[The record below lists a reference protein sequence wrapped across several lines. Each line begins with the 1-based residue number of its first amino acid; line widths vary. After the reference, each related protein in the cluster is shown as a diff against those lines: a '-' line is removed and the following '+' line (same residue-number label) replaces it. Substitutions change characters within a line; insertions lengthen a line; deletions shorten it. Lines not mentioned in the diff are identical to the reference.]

1 LTEKEIYNMSQPLPP
16 STVDWNNLFNLAAY
30 IAVIAVVVVMFAMV
44 FFAVVYREKKGQ
56 PKFIP
61 QIGLSRS
68 RAREAVIFASISII
82 ILLSLTVASY
92 RLTPNA
98 RFPPPVSQ
106 SLVIDVIAYQWN
118 FKFTYPTGAQTI
130 GECYVPAGKS
140 IIFNVTSS
148 DVMHNF
154 GLMDFRVKIDAIP
167 GRYNVVG
174 VTTPPLVGNSQL
186 NYTIRCY
193 ELCGSIHTYMT
204 VPLTVLNPTVF
215 NQWLGNQT
223 ATNATASGG

>member
-1 LTEKEIYNMSQPLPP
+1 MPQPIPN
-16 STVDWNNLFNLAAY
+16 STADWNNLFNLAAI
-30 IAVIAVVVVMFAMV
+30 IAVIAVLIVMGAMV
-44 FFAVVYREKKGQ
+44 FFAVKYREKKGQ
-56 PKFIP
+56 LKFIP

-82 ILLSLTVASY
+82 LLASLTIASY

-106 SLVIDVIAYQWN
+106 SLVIDVTAYQWN
-118 FKFTYPTGAQTI
+118 FKFNYPNGVQTT
-130 GECYVPAGKS
+130 GECYVPANKS

-174 VTTPPLVGNSQL
+174 VTTPPLDGNSQL

-193 ELCGSIHTYMT
+193 ELCGSIHTYMMA
-204 VPLTVLNPTVF
+204 PLTVLDPVVF
-215 NQWLGNQT
+215 NHWLSNQT
-223 ATNATASGG
+223 ITNTTIPGG

>member
-1 LTEKEIYNMSQPLPP
+1 MSTPLPP
-16 STVDWNNLFNLAAY
+16 STSDWNNLFNLAAV
-30 IAVIAVVVVMFAMV
+30 IAVIAVAVVMGAMV
-44 FFAVVYREKKGQ
+44 FFAVKYREKKGQ

-82 ILLSLTVASY
+82 LLASLTVASY

-98 RFPPPVSQ
+98 RFPPSASE
-106 SLVIDVIAYQWN
+106 SLVIDVTAFQWN
-118 FKFTYPTGAQTI
+118 FRFFYPNGVTTL
-130 GECYVPAGKS
+130 GECYVPANKS

-174 VTTPPLVGNSQL
+174 VSTPPLDGNSQL

-193 ELCGSIHTYMT
+193 ELCGSIHTYMMA
-204 VPLTVLNPTVF
+204 PLIVLDPAVF
-215 NQWLGNQT
+215 NEWLSNQT
-223 ATNATASGG
+223 ITNTTTPGG

>member
-1 LTEKEIYNMSQPLPP
+1 MSTPLPP
-16 STVDWNNLFNLAAY
+16 STSDWNNLFNLAAV
-30 IAVIAVVVVMFAMV
+30 IAVIAVVVVMGAMV
-44 FFAVVYREKKGQ
+44 FFAVKYREKKGQ

-82 ILLSLTVASY
+82 LLASLTVASY

-98 RFPPPVSQ
+98 RFPPSASE
-106 SLVIDVIAYQWN
+106 SLVIDVTAFQWN
-118 FKFTYPTGAQTI
+118 FKFFYPNGVTTL
-130 GECYVPAGKS
+130 GECYVPANKS

-174 VTTPPLVGNSQL
+174 VSTPPLDGNSQL

-193 ELCGSIHTYMT
+193 ELCGSIHTYMMA
-204 VPLTVLNPTVF
+204 PLTVLDPAVF
-215 NQWLGNQT
+215 NEWLSNQT
-223 ATNATASGG
+223 ITNTTTPGG

>member
-1 LTEKEIYNMSQPLPP
+1 MTQPLPP
-16 STVDWNNLFNLAAY
+16 STVDWTNLFNLAAY
-30 IAVIAVVVVMFAMV
+30 IAVIAVAVVMGAMV
-44 FFAVVYREKKGQ
+44 FFAVKYREKKGQ
-56 PKFIP
+56 PKFVP

-106 SLVIDVIAYQWN
+106 SLVIDVTAYQWN
-118 FKFTYPTGAQTI
+118 FKFTYPTGAETV
-130 GECYVPAGKS
+130 GECYVPAAKS

-174 VTTPPLVGNSQL
+174 VTTPPLEGNSQL

-193 ELCGSIHTYMT
+193 ELCGSIHTYMMA
-204 VPLTVLNPTVF
+204 PLTVMDPTVF
-215 NQWLGNQT
+215 NQWLNNQT
-223 ATNATASGG
+223 TTNATASGG

>member
-1 LTEKEIYNMSQPLPP
+1 MSTPLPP
-16 STVDWNNLFNLAAY
+16 STSDWNNLFNLAAV
-30 IAVIAVVVVMFAMV
+30 IAVIAVAVVMGAMV
-44 FFAVVYREKKGQ
+44 FFAVKYREKKGQ

-82 ILLSLTVASY
+82 LLASLTVASY

-98 RFPPPVSQ
+98 RFPPSASE
-106 SLVIDVIAYQWN
+106 SLVIDVTAFQWN
-118 FKFTYPTGAQTI
+118 FKFFYPNGVTTL
-130 GECYVPAGKS
+130 GECYVPANKS

-174 VTTPPLVGNSQL
+174 VSTPPLDGNSQL

-193 ELCGSIHTYMT
+193 ELCGSIHTYMMA
-204 VPLTVLNPTVF
+204 PLTVLDPAVF
-215 NQWLGNQT
+215 NEWLSNQT
-223 ATNATASGG
+223 ITNTTTPGG

>member
-1 LTEKEIYNMSQPLPP
+1 MVQPLPP
-16 STVDWNNLFNLAAY
+16 STVDWNHLFDLAAY
-30 IAVIAVVVVMFAMV
+30 IAVIAVVIVIGAMV
-44 FFAVVYREKKGQ
+44 FFVVKYREKKGQ

-68 RAREAVIFASISII
+68 RARETVVFASISII
-82 ILLSLTVASY
+82 LLASLTVASY

-106 SLVIDVIAYQWN
+106 SLVIDVTAFQWN
-118 FKFTYPTGAQTI
+118 FRFTYPNGVETL
-130 GECYVPAGKS
+130 GEVYVPANKS

-174 VTTPPLVGNSQL
+174 VTTPPLDGNSQL

-193 ELCGSIHTYMT
+193 ELCGSIHTYMMA
-204 VPLTVLNPTVF
+204 PLTVMDPTAF
-215 NQWLGNQT
+215 YQWLSNQT
-223 ATNATASGG
+223 ATNVRKLKG

>member
-1 LTEKEIYNMSQPLPP
+1 MVQPLPP

-30 IAVIAVVVVMFAMV
+30 IAVIAVAVVIGAMV
-44 FFAVVYREKKGQ
+44 FFAVKYREKKGQ

-68 RAREAVIFASISII
+68 RAREAVIVASISII
-82 ILLSLTVASY
+82 LLLSLTVASY

-106 SLVIDVIAYQWN
+106 SLVVDVTAYQWN
-118 FKFTYPTGAQTI
+118 FKFTYPTGAQTV
-130 GECYVPAGKS
+130 GECYVPASKS

-174 VTTPPLVGNSQL
+174 VTTPPLDGNSQL

-193 ELCGSIHTYMT
+193 ELCGSIHTYMA
-204 VPLTVLNPTVF
+204 VPLTVMDPTVF
-215 NQWLGNQT
+215 DQWLSNQT
-223 ATNATASGG
+223 KTNATASGG

>member
-1 LTEKEIYNMSQPLPP
+1 MSQPLPP
-16 STVDWNNLFNLAAY
+16 STVDWNNLFNLAAF
-30 IAVIAVVVVMFAMV
+30 IAVAAVIVVMGAMV
-44 FFAVVYREKKGQ
+44 FFAIKYREKKGQ
-56 PKFIP
+56 PRFIP
-61 QIGLSRS
+61 QIGLSKS
-68 RAREAVIFASISII
+68 RAREAIVFAAISI
-82 ILLSLTVASY
+82 ILLSGLTIASY

-106 SLVIDVIAYQWN
+106 SLVIDVTAYQWN
-118 FKFTYPTGAQTI
+118 FKFTYPTGAQTT

-140 IIFNVTSS
+140 IIFNVTSI

-174 VTTPPLVGNSQL
+174 VTTPPLAGNSQL

-193 ELCGSIHTYMT
+193 ELCGSIHSYMMA
-204 VPLTVLNPTVF
+204 PLTVMDPTVF
-215 NQWLGNQT
+215 DQWLSNQT
-223 ATNATASGG
+223 AKNSTVPGG

>member
-1 LTEKEIYNMSQPLPP
+1 MSTPLPP
-16 STVDWNNLFNLAAY
+16 STSDWNNLFNLAAV
-30 IAVIAVVVVMFAMV
+30 IAVIAVAVVMGAMV
-44 FFAVVYREKKGQ
+44 FFAVKYREKKGQ

-82 ILLSLTVASY
+82 LLASLTVASY

-98 RFPPPVSQ
+98 RFPPSASE
-106 SLVIDVIAYQWN
+106 SLVIDVTAFQWN
-118 FKFTYPTGAQTI
+118 FRFFYPNGVTTL
-130 GECYVPAGKS
+130 GECYVPANKS

-174 VTTPPLVGNSQL
+174 VSTPPLDGNSQL

-193 ELCGSIHTYMT
+193 ELCGSIHTYMMA
-204 VPLTVLNPTVF
+204 PLTVLDPAVF
-215 NQWLGNQT
+215 NEWLSNQT
-223 ATNATASGG
+223 ITNTTTPGG